1 MANMKRLIAVA
12 VVVAGVA
19 IPGFAQRGGGGH
31 SGGGSAGHSVGGASR
46 GSSFAG
52 HTSPAFRGSV
62 PAMGRVNFMG
72 VPQVSSSRYAAA
84 RLTPSPGPVAGFPG
98 RSPGSSDRRSGYRRA
113 YTPVYGL
120 GVSTGFN
127 IWPGS
132 LLDPGF
138 YDGPGFY
145 NAYSDSGY
153 ANPAPPAGDATQPE
167 QVEQA
172 EVAPPDAYR
181 PPYAKPQLEPEPEAA
196 VTLVFKDGRPA
207 EQIHNYMLTRTTL
220 YVQDEHRREIPID
233 DLDLAATQKINKDD
247 GVDFQ
252 LPGASR

>member
-1 MANMKRLIAVA
+1 
-12 VVVAGVA
+12 
-19 IPGFAQRGGGGH
+19 
-31 SGGGSAGHSVGGASR
+31 
-46 GSSFAG
+46 
-52 HTSPAFRGSV
+52 
-62 PAMGRVNFMG
+62 MGRVNFMG
-72 VPQVSSSRYAAA
+72 APRLSTSRYTAAPRLSSAPGPMPGYSGRGSSSPDHRN
-84 RLTPSPGPVAGFPG
+84 
-98 RSPGSSDRRSGYRRA
+98 GYRRP
-113 YTPVYGL
+113 YIPVHGPGYL
-120 GVSTGFN
+120 TGFSV
-127 IWPGS
+127 WPGS
-132 LLDPGF
+132 LLDSGF
-138 YDGPGFY
+138 YDGSGY
-145 NAYSDSGY
+145 YDTDGDSGY
-153 ANPAPPAGDATQPE
+153 ANPAPPAGYATQPE

-181 PPYAKPQLEPEPEAA
+181 PAYAKPQLEPEPEAA